1 MRLFLLL
8 ALGVFGAL
16 QSVPAPA
23 QNVLIAQGKSRNFEN
38 SLAPYVVSPQQVVDL
53 MLEMANVRPNEIVY
67 DLGSGDG
74 RVLITAAQRF
84 RAKAVGIEIEDA
96 LARNS
101 EQKIATLGLQDR
113 IRVVHADLRNVDLSP
128 ADVVTMYLM
137 TESNEIIKPK
147 LEQTLRPGTRV
158 VSHDYRV
165 PGWKANREERTDAY
179 SRGQHMIYLY
189 IMPPKK

>member
-1 MRLFLLL
+1 MRLFALLS
-8 ALGVFGAL
+8 LGVFGLL

-38 SLAPYVVSPQQVVDL
+38 SLAPYVVSPQLIVDV
-53 MLEMANVRPNEIVY
+53 MLEMANVKPNEIVY

-101 EQKIATLGLQDR
+101 EQKIASLGLQQR
-113 IRVVHADLRNVDLSP
+113 IRVIHADLRNVDLSP

-137 TESNEIIKPK
+137 TDSNEMIKPK

-158 VSHDYRV
+158 VSHEYKV
-165 PGWKANREERTDAY
+165 PGWKPNRVESAEAYERGHTV
-179 SRGQHMIYLY
+179 YLY

>member
-1 MRLFLLL
+1 MRLSALLL
-8 ALGVFGAL
+8 LGVLAVL
-16 QSVPAPA
+16 QSIPAPA
-23 QNVLIAQGKSRNFEN
+23 QNVLIAQGKSRNYEN
-38 SLAPYVVSPQQVVDL
+38 SLAPYVVSPQHVVEL
-53 MLEMANVRPNEIVY
+53 MLEMANVKPNELVY

-74 RVLITAAQRF
+74 RILITAAQRF

-101 EQKIATLGLQDR
+101 EQKIASMGLQDR

-165 PGWKANREERTDAY
+165 PGWKANREEKAEAY
-179 SRGQHMIYLY
+179 AHGHMIYLY

>member
-1 MRLFLLL
+1 MFS
-8 ALGVFGAL
+8 LGVFGAL

-165 PGWKANREERTDAY
+165 PGWKANREEKTDAY

>member
-1 MRLFLLL
+1 MRLFPLL

-67 DLGSGDG
+67 NLGSGDG

-84 RAKAVGIEIEDA
+84 LAKAVGIEFEDA
-96 LARNS
+96 LAHNS
-101 EQKIATLGLQDR
+101 EQKLATLGLQHR
-113 IRVVHADLRNVDLSP
+113 IHVSHADLRDVVLSP
-128 ADVVTMYLM
+128 AALVTMYLM
-137 TESNEIIKPK
+137 T
-147 LEQTLRPGTRV
+147 
-158 VSHDYRV
+158 DWY
-165 PGWKANREERTDAY
+165 
-179 SRGQHMIYLY
+179 
-189 IMPPKK
+189 